1 MSRHIDVPGAVQGDA
16 VGLVDAVA
24 SEVSRVIVRRK
35 PGCQRIDL
43 HHESVSIT
51 ARTKLRSRQKR
62 WRNDGE
68 EVGRIGDAGHV
79 RIPVIVYLN
88 AITDAL
94 PVTAEERRVKD
105 RGP

>member
-1 MSRHIDVPGAVQGDA
+1 MSRNIDVAGAVQGDA

-24 SEVSRVIVRRK
+24 SEVSRVSVRCK
-35 PGCQRIDL
+35 LGCQGIDL

-51 ARTKLRSRQKR
+51 ARTKLRSSQKR

-88 AITDAL
+88 AITDAF
-94 PVTAEERRVKD
+94 PITAEECLVKD
-105 RGP
+105 